1 MGSQVN
7 LQAVG
12 LNYSPNNLALPEGS
26 LSIAEDVIIR
36 RDNVLESRRG
46 FKEYSQE
53 FGTSPDRSL
62 QLISYKERILHHYN
76 DSSLSKAIL
85 QYDTG
90 TTVDGKAVFNNFT
103 ANVQPTEPGLR
114 IKSIEANKNL
124 YFTTEEGIK
133 KISAASATDI
143 NANAIKEAGAVKAVG
158 FTAELDITQGQ
169 QTGFLGFDSA
179 VAYRVLWGYKDLNEN
194 LILGAPS
201 DAVSVYNYLYKTS
214 ALDIN
219 ALCLALDNLQQ
230 NSADYYSVI
239 HNISTNANG
248 DSFPESEGFSAKYY
262 CPETITASEM
272 RTNVINIAKS
282 IDRFSALGNI
292 ADTYYAKPLKVSAV
306 SVKDKEATISFQN
319 ENVTTYSN
327 PAVTG
332 INLPGGIDFRPN
344 TDQLY
349 IADSTSGLLR
359 LDADGSIFSISTTP
373 ALFNPEDLVFD
384 LSGNLYVCDT
394 GNNQIVK
401 LTFNGNAIATRTVI
415 ATSVLNPKAIAID
428 SLSNLYVCCGLSAP
442 SLPRVI
448 KITQSG
454 IITEISNPDNE
465 ELRMLNPKGIDVDID
480 DNIYVS
486 DADANVIKKLT
497 DVTSRTA
504 TTTSASPT
512 VTLTDTANLQVGM
525 YVYGTNIPAGAKIN
539 AINASVSITLNTNA
553 TAGGSTT
560 LSFSKNTSI
569 LSGTAP
575 VVKTGTANNTTTTRL
590 SNVTSLFVGMNVYG
604 ATVPLNTNI
613 TNIVNTVINLSGS
626 SNGTTTLTVTNTTGL
641 LPGMVVTS
649 TNTTI
654 PANTSIVNVL
664 NLTQVQVS
672 ASVPANPTASFTFSD
687 FRITTNNPIP
697 TGSVNLSFTRKG
709 NFQNGFNSP
718 AYLKVNNQGLIFVSD
733 TGNNVIKKIDSSGA
747 SDIVAGKNAIS
758 LTGSSAGGTTLTF
771 ANTAGLVAGMQV
783 VGDGVLIPNNTTIT
797 TVNLDGTTIVV
808 NNTIPAGAS
817 IDFSFI
823 SKGLINGKE
832 DVARFDIPTG
842 IAFSPDYDV
851 FVAEVINKDIR
862 KLSAE
867 SPETIFGIGD
877 KIEIL
882 GGTSAIVNLNNKDED
897 NFRNY
902 TITNVT
908 KNYISFAANIGDIS
922 VTIPNSAFDIYSYE
936 FRNILENRQVDI
948 TSSASRN
955 LTPLNEYVVPEN
967 ATNITYATIIS
978 TVYAINSKLKSLT
991 TSVKTNYI
999 SQSLQDAYLLD
1010 LNVTQACN
1018 VKLVVNI
1025 PETIKTDK
1033 DYFFQVYRTQN
1044 FIALDGDV
1052 LGSTLTP
1059 DDEMRLVY
1067 EAFPTD
1073 QERIDLRVTFID
1085 SYPADL
1091 RGFSTNLYTNPASG
1105 EGIGQANAIPPIAK
1119 DINFFKNVAFYANA
1133 KTRHR
1138 LVPFNLLG
1146 TSNINNGDT
1155 ILITDGT
1162 SLQTREYT
1170 FVLGSVEKSEFTF
1183 NLSDLLRL
1191 KNRYFTLNSAKNEKR
1206 FYFWYRYNNSSI
1218 KIRTIIPG
1226 TLGTSISIAD
1236 NENLNFIN
1244 PTGTD
1249 INISSENNQ
1258 LNGLKKIS
1266 ISSSDPSNPGHS
1278 FYGLRDKNNAVLILN
1293 GALSFSSISSGS
1305 VTTFQTVTDH
1315 GLVNGDGIYISNVN
1329 ATPSTVLNKHHIVT
1343 VTGTNTFTVP
1353 VTTSAISSSPN
1364 ARGFPSEELTLIPS
1378 ATYVDENLEIQERIG
1393 VKIDLNNFNSVPS
1406 VEKVVEKTVN
1416 TINSK
1421 GLYFIATKINNDK
1434 FLVENLIEGITQN
1447 ATLGTLTN
1455 LPNFPSDFSLSI
1467 TSGDG
1472 EDISSGKILLSQTAL
1487 RSQAIDLT
1495 ARSIVSVINGD
1506 EDSPVYA
1513 YYASDSNTLPGII
1526 NLESKVQL
1534 DERFYVMGSTSGVG
1548 VSFNPDIGPINSPDQ
1563 PSSAYITSIVS
1574 GGIGTGYST
1583 ITTNTNHGL
1592 QNGNIV
1598 ILSNTGSANVN
1609 GIYTITN
1616 VTLNT
1621 FRINKEA
1628 SISAGQGA
1636 AWSLRSETVVS
1647 TNEEKIN
1654 RIYFSKLLQPEAVP
1668 LLNSIDVGSA
1678 DRKIL
1683 RIFPL
1688 RDSLFV
1694 FKEDGLFR
1702 ISGETAPFVLGLFDT
1717 SCVLVAPDSVAVANN
1732 IVYCWT
1738 TKGISNVTEAGVTE
1752 ISRPIDTEVLKLASS
1767 NYPNFSKLT
1776 WGVGYDSDNS
1786 YTVYTNTNPSDAYA
1800 TKGFRYSNL
1809 TNTWTNFN
1817 RSQTCGIIN
1826 PKDDKIYTGSG
1837 IKNVID
1843 QERKSFDYTDYADRE
1858 FAATVVSVSGKTI
1871 ELTSVADIAVG
1882 DVVNQG
1888 GLEAVVLAVDTLNDT
1903 LTLNNIFAFTAGSI
1917 TVFKA
1922 IPCKVQYSPVTFGDP
1937 LKLKQI
1943 YEATMMFNDKSFT
1956 TATASFSSDLVPNF
1970 YEIDFYGN
1978 GHNAVQ
1984 TNAAPFR
1991 TIIPRNTQRC
2001 RYINVAFEHNIAR
2014 EKWALY
2020 GITLT
2025 GNATESTR
2033 AYR

>member
-7 LQAVG
+7 LRAVG

-103 ANVQPTEPGLR
+103 ANVQPTESGLR

-143 NANAIKEAGAVKAVG
+143 NANAIKDAGAVKAVG

-248 DSFPESEGFSAKYY
+248 DSFPQSEGFSTKYY
-262 CPETITASEM
+262 CSETITASDM

-327 PAVTG
+327 PSVTG
-332 INLPGGIDFRPN
+332 INVPGGIDFRPN
-344 TDQLY
+344 TEQLY
-349 IADSTSGLLR
+349 IADSASGLLR
-359 LDADGSIFSISTTP
+359 LDSDGSIFSISTTP

-415 ATSVLNPKAIAID
+415 ATSVLNPRAIAID
-428 SLSNLYVCCGLSAP
+428 SLSNLYVCCGQSGP

-454 IITEISNPDNE
+454 TITEISNAANE
-465 ELRMLNPKGIDVDID
+465 NFRMIDPRGIDVDID

-486 DADANVIKKLT
+486 DAGANVIKKLT
-497 DVTSRTA
+497 DVASRTA

-512 VTLTDTANLQVGM
+512 VTLTDTSNLQEGM
-525 YVYGTNIPAGAKIN
+525 YVYGTNIAAGARINSIN
-539 AINASVSITLNTNA
+539 ANVSITLSANA
-553 TAGGSTT
+553 TAGGATT
-560 LSFSKNTSI
+560 LTFSKKVEI

-575 VVKTGTANNTTTTRL
+575 IVKTGTANNTAT
-590 SNVTSLFVGMNVYG
+590 VTIADISSLVVGMSVYG
-604 ATVPLNTNI
+604 QTVPSNTHIVSIGAGSITLNN
-613 TNIVNTVINLSGS
+613 
-626 SNGTTTLTVTNTTGL
+626 
-641 LPGMVVTS
+641 
-649 TNTTI
+649 
-654 PANTSIVNVL
+654 NV
-664 NLTQVQVS
+664 
-672 ASVPANPTASFTFSD
+672 
-687 FRITTNNPIP
+687 P
-697 TGSVNLSFTRKG
+697 TGSVSLSFTRKN

-718 AYLKVNNQGLIFVSD
+718 TYLKVNNQGLIFVSD
-733 TGNNVIKKIDSSGA
+733 TGNNVIKKVDSSGA
-747 SDIVAGKNAIS
+747 SDVVAGKNAIS

-771 ANTAGLVAGMQV
+771 SNNANLVAGMKV
-783 VGDGVLIPNNTTIT
+783 VGDGVVIPNNTTIT
-797 TVNLDGTTIVV
+797 TVNPDGITILV
-808 NNTIPAGAS
+808 NNAIPAGAS
-817 IDFSFI
+817 INFSFI
-823 SKGLINGKE
+823 SSGLVNGKE
-832 DVARFDIPTG
+832 EAARFDTPTG
-842 IAFSPDYDV
+842 IAFNPDYDV
-851 FVAEVINKDIR
+851 FIAEVINKDIR
-862 KLSAE
+862 KLTAE

-882 GGTSAIVNLNNKDED
+882 GGTSSIVNLNNKDED

-908 KNYISFAANIGDIS
+908 KNYISFAANIDDIS

-936 FRNILENRQVDI
+936 FRNILENKQVDI

-955 LTPLNEYVVPEN
+955 LTPLNEYVVPET

-978 TVYAINSKLKSLT
+978 TVYAINSKLKALT

-1044 FIALDGDV
+1044 FIALDGDI

-1073 QERIDLRVTFID
+1073 QERIDLKVTFID

-1119 DINFFKNVAFYANA
+1119 DINYFKNVAFYANT

-1155 ILITDGT
+1155 LLITDGT
-1162 SLQTREYT
+1162 SLQTRQYT
-1170 FVLGSVEKSEFTF
+1170 FVLGSVEKTQFTF
-1183 NLSDLLRL
+1183 NTWDSTRI
-1191 KNRYFTLNSAKNEKR
+1191 KNRYFTVNSAGNEKK
-1206 FYFWYRYNNSSI
+1206 FYFWFRYENKDPEIFNVECSPTQTRIVISDNDNLKYINFQNYVNITSSNS
-1218 KIRTIIPG
+1218 
-1226 TLGTSISIAD
+1226 
-1236 NENLNFIN
+1236 
-1244 PTGTD
+1244 
-1249 INISSENNQ
+1249 NI
-1258 LNGLKKIS
+1258 NGLKEIGGGGTGS
-1266 ISSSDPSNPGHS
+1266 YTLPGYSWHL
-1278 FYGLRDKNNAVLILN
+1278 LRDKDGANIILN
-1293 GALSFSSISSGS
+1293 EAFTFSNVTSGS
-1305 VTTFQTVTDH
+1305 VTTFSTSTPH
-1315 GLVNGDGIYISNVN
+1315 GLNTGDGIYISNIN
-1329 ATPSTVLNKHHIVT
+1329 ATYVNPLTDTVNKHHEIT
-1343 VTGTNTFTVP
+1343 KIDDYSFSVP
-1353 VTTSAISSSPN
+1353 VQTSGTPIFVN
-1364 ARGFPSEELTLIPS
+1364 GRGLPSELLTLIPS
-1378 ATYVDENLEIQERIG
+1378 ATYLGASGLEERTP
-1393 VKIDLNNFNSVPS
+1393 VRIDMNFNIPNI
-1406 VEKVVEKTVN
+1406 EKTIN
-1416 TINSK
+1416 TINAQ
-1421 GLYFIATKINNDK
+1421 GLYFKASYIDANN
-1434 FLVENLIEGITQN
+1434 FLIENIEEGITDN
-1447 ATLGTLTN
+1447 ATLGTLRYF
-1455 LPNFPSDFSLSI
+1455 PNSIFDFSLTI
-1467 TSGDG
+1467 TPGDG
-1472 EDISSGKILLSQTAL
+1472 EDISAGKILLSQVVL

-1506 EDSPVYA
+1506 QDSPVYA
-1513 YYASDSNTLPGII
+1513 YYASDSTTLPGII

-1534 DERFYVMGSTSGVG
+1534 DERFYVMGSTYGVG
-1548 VSFNPDIGPINSPDQ
+1548 ISFNPDIGPINSPDQ
-1563 PSSAYITSIVS
+1563 PSSKYITSIVS
-1574 GGIGTGYST
+1574 GGIGSGYST
-1583 ITTNTNHGL
+1583 VTTNTNHGL
-1592 QNGNIV
+1592 QNGNII
-1598 ILSNTGSANVN
+1598 ILSNTGNANVN
-1609 GIYTITN
+1609 GIYTVTN

-1628 SISAGQGA
+1628 AINVGQGA
-1636 AWSLRSETVVS
+1636 AWSLRSDTVVS

-1654 RIYFSKLLQPEAVP
+1654 RVYFSKLLQPEAVP

-1717 SCVLVAPDSVAVANN
+1717 SCVLIAPDSVAVANN

-1817 RSQTCGIIN
+1817 RSQTCGIVNI
-1826 PKDDKIYTGSG
+1826 KDDKIYTGSG

-1858 FAATVVSVSGKTI
+1858 FTATVVSVSGKTI
-1871 ELTSVADIAVG
+1871 ELTSVTDIAVG

-1903 LTLNNIFAFTAGSI
+1903 LTLNNIFAFTTGSI

>member
-7 LQAVG
+7 LRAVG

-26 LSIAEDVIIR
+26 LSIADDVIIR

-143 NANAIKEAGAVKAVG
+143 NANAIKDAGAVKAVG

-248 DSFPESEGFSAKYY
+248 DSFPQSEGFSTKYY
-262 CPETITASEM
+262 CSETITASDM

-306 SVKDKEATISFQN
+306 SVKDKEATVSFQN

-327 PAVTG
+327 PSVTG
-332 INLPGGIDFRPN
+332 ITVPGGIDFRPN

-359 LDADGSIFSISTTP
+359 LDSNGNISTITTTP
-373 ALFNPEDLVFD
+373 ALSNPTDLVFD
-384 LSGNLYVCDT
+384 LSGNLYICDN

-401 LTFNGNAIATRTVI
+401 LTFSGNVIATRTVV

-428 SLSNLYVCCGLSAP
+428 SLSNLYVSCGQSGP

-454 IITEISNPDNE
+454 TITEISNATNE
-465 ELRMLNPKGIDVDID
+465 NFRMIDPRGIDVDID

-486 DADANVIKKLT
+486 DAGANVIKKLT
-497 DVTSRTA
+497 DVASRTA

-512 VTLTDTANLQVGM
+512 VTLTDTSNLQEGM
-525 YVYGTNIPAGAKIN
+525 YVYGTNIAAGARINSIN
-539 AINASVSITLNTNA
+539 ANVSITLSANA
-553 TAGGSTT
+553 TAGGTTT
-560 LSFSKNTSI
+560 LTFSKKVEV

-575 VVKTGTANNTTTTRL
+575 IVKTGTANNTAT
-590 SNVTSLFVGMNVYG
+590 VTIADISSLVVGMSVYG
-604 ATVPLNTNI
+604 QTVPSNTHIVSIGAGSITLNN
-613 TNIVNTVINLSGS
+613 
-626 SNGTTTLTVTNTTGL
+626 
-641 LPGMVVTS
+641 
-649 TNTTI
+649 
-654 PANTSIVNVL
+654 NV
-664 NLTQVQVS
+664 
-672 ASVPANPTASFTFSD
+672 
-687 FRITTNNPIP
+687 P
-697 TGSVNLSFTRKG
+697 TGSVSLSFTRKN

-718 AYLKVNNQGLIFVSD
+718 TYLKVNNQGLIFVSD
-733 TGNNVIKKIDSSGA
+733 TGNNVIKKVDSSGA
-747 SDIVAGKNAIS
+747 SDVVAGKNAIS

-771 ANTAGLVAGMQV
+771 SNNANLVAGMKV
-783 VGDGVLIPNNTTIT
+783 VGDGVVIPNNTTIT
-797 TVNLDGTTIVV
+797 TVNPDGITILV
-808 NNTIPAGAS
+808 NNVIPAGAS
-817 IDFSFI
+817 INFSFI
-823 SKGLINGKE
+823 SSGLVNGKE
-832 DVARFDIPTG
+832 ESARFDIPTG
-842 IAFSPDYDV
+842 IAFNPDYDV
-851 FVAEVINKDIR
+851 FVAEVVNTDIR
-862 KLSAE
+862 KLTAE

-882 GGTSAIVNLNNKDED
+882 GGTSTILNLNNKDED

-908 KNYISFAANIGDIS
+908 KNYISFAANIDDIL
-922 VTIPNSAFDIYSYE
+922 VTTPNSAFDIYSYE
-936 FRNILENRQVDI
+936 FRNILENKQVDI

-955 LTPLNEYVVPEN
+955 LTPLNEYVVPET

-978 TVYAINSKLKSLT
+978 TVYAINSKLKALT

-999 SQSLQDAYLLD
+999 SQSLQDEYLLD
-1010 LNVTQACN
+1010 LNITQACN

-1073 QERIDLRVTFID
+1073 QERLNLRVTFID

-1119 DINFFKNVAFYANA
+1119 DINYFKNVAFYANT

-1146 TSNINNGDT
+1146 TSNINDGDT
-1155 ILITDGT
+1155 LLITDGT

-1170 FVLGSVEKSEFTF
+1170 FVLGSVEKTQFTF
-1183 NLSDLLRL
+1183 NTWDSTRI
-1191 KNRYFTLNSAKNEKR
+1191 KNRYFTVNSAGNEKK
-1206 FYFWYRYNNSSI
+1206 FYFWFRNENQNVVI
-1218 KIRTIIPG
+1218 KNVFQ
-1226 TLGTSISIAD
+1226 LGSAVGISIAD
-1236 NENLNFIN
+1236 SENLNGILSN
-1244 PTGTD
+1244 NYV
-1249 INISSENNQ
+1249 NILSENAD
-1258 LNGLKKIS
+1258 LGGLKKIGLYGFDPFNPGYSQFEVQEKNGSTFNLDGFLSFSNVTAGTDTTFVTNEKHNLSVGDGVYISYVYADPFDALNKHQIVKNVIDDYTFTIEQQTNS
-1266 ISSSDPSNPGHS
+1266 ISS
-1278 FYGLRDKNNAVLILN
+1278 FIL
-1293 GALSFSSISSGS
+1293 GKA
-1305 VTTFQTVTDH
+1305 
-1315 GLVNGDGIYISNVN
+1315 
-1329 ATPSTVLNKHHIVT
+1329 
-1343 VTGTNTFTVP
+1343 
-1353 VTTSAISSSPN
+1353 
-1364 ARGFPSEELTLIPS
+1364 FPSKSLELIPS
-1378 ATYVDENLEIQERIG
+1378 AIYIDDSGENQERTP
-1393 VKIDLNNFNSVPS
+1393 VRIDMNFNIPNI
-1406 VEKVVEKTVN
+1406 EKTIN
-1416 TINSK
+1416 TINAQ
-1421 GLYFIATKINNDK
+1421 GLYFKASYIDENN
-1434 FLVENLIEGITQN
+1434 FLIENIEEGITN
-1447 ATLGTLTN
+1447 SATLGTLISP
-1455 LPNFPSDFSLSI
+1455 PNSGSDFSLTI
-1467 TSGDG
+1467 TEGDG
-1472 EDISSGKILLSQTAL
+1472 EDISLGQILLSQVVL

-1506 EDSPVYA
+1506 QDSPVYA
-1513 YYASDSNTLPGII
+1513 YYASDSTTLPGII

-1534 DERFYVMGSTSGVG
+1534 DERFYVMGSTYGVG
-1548 VSFNPDIGPINSPDQ
+1548 ISFNPDIGPINSPDQ
-1563 PSSAYITSIVS
+1563 PSSAYITSVAS
-1574 GGIGTGYST
+1574 GGVGTGYSV
-1583 ITTNTNHGL
+1583 ITTNISHGL
-1592 QNGNIV
+1592 QNGNSV
-1598 ILSNTGSANVN
+1598 IICNSGFLGIN
-1609 GIYTITN
+1609 GIYTVSN
-1616 VTLNT
+1616 VTST
-1621 FRINKEA
+1621 KFRINKEVTYISPRSATTINGSSVVTLA
-1628 SISAGQGA
+1628 STLDLQVGMFVEGTNIQVGSRITAINPNVSITLSSPANGNGSTTLSFSTNVTLGT
-1636 AWSLRSETVVS
+1636 AWSLRSDTVVS

-1654 RIYFSKLLQPEAVP
+1654 RVYFSKLLQPEAVP

-1717 SCVLVAPDSVAVANN
+1717 SCVLIAPDSVAVANN

-1817 RSQTCGIIN
+1817 RSQTCGIVNI
-1826 PKDDKIYTGSG
+1826 KDDKIYTGSG

-1871 ELTSVADIAVG
+1871 ELTSVADIDVG

-1903 LTLNNIFAFTAGSI
+1903 LTLNNIFAFTTGSI

-2001 RYINVAFEHNIAR
+2001 RYINVAFEHKIAR